1 MTMTRDFRQFSTQ
14 IPLFRIYR
22 QSVFYDIYN
31 VQLIIMINC
40 FPCDVIFSAYSVHI
54 RCISN
59 TDNTFDSKF
68 RLN

>member
-40 FPCDVIFSAYSVHI
+40 FPCDVIFSAYSVH
-54 RCISN
+54 
-59 TDNTFDSKF
+59 K
-68 RLN
+68 